1 MFDPCTLAMI
11 GRSLALRGEL
21 VALLADDGMVP
32 ASDWDVRTRNS
43 RPSAYRLSIPEAEMV
58 LHALG
63 FGIAQVR
70 EQQRRA
76 AEERQRLARAVAET
90 EVHRR

>member
-1 MFDPCTLAMI
+1 MRIETMTAGVAVHVSPSEESI
-11 GRSLALRGEL
+11 ELRLGEPG
-21 VALLADDGMVP
+21 AAGST
-32 ASDWDVRTRNS
+32 A
-43 RPSAYRLSIPEAEMV
+43 AHLSIPEAEMV

-63 FGIAQVR
+63 FGIAQIR

>member
-1 MFDPCTLAMI
+1 MRIETMTAGLAVDVSPSEETI
-11 GRSLALRGEL
+11 ELRLGEPG
-21 VALLADDGMVP
+21 AAGST
-32 ASDWDVRTRNS
+32 A
-43 RPSAYRLSIPEAEMV
+43 ARLSVPEAEMV

-63 FGIAQVR
+63 FAIAQVR